1 MNIIFLGPI
10 ASGKGTQASIAA
22 SKYNLEAISIGE
34 LLRERRRIEDD
45 IGLKIASLQQQG
57 LLVDDDITL
66 QVLEEKVKTC
76 NENIGILFDGYPR
89 TLNQANLLDEL
100 LKKYDRKIDK
110 VINLEIDDEAI
121 VDRIGGRLICK
132 CGETYHQTHK
142 KPVKENICDKCGD
155 TLYQRDDDTESGIK
169 KRLEVY
175 HTYVEPLIGY
185 YQNKDLLANVN
196 TIKLITEAKI
206 ILNILFNI
214 GIIGAMLNHQLKYV
228 NPTINNPVSTI
239 NHSFNRG

>member
-10 ASGKGTQASIAA
+10 ASGKGTQAQIVA
-22 SKYNLEAISIGE
+22 SKYNLVAISIGE
-34 LLRERRRIEDD
+34 LLRERRSLKDE

-76 NENIGILFDGYPR
+76 KEDEGILFDGYPR
-89 TLNQANLLDEL
+89 SMNQAHLLDEL
-100 LKKYDRKIDK
+100 LKKYNRKVDK
-110 VINLEIDDEAI
+110 VINFEIDDKAI

-142 KPVKENICDKCGD
+142 KPVKENICDKCGGD
-155 TLYQRDDDTESGIK
+155 LYQRDDDTEAGIK

-175 HTYVEPLIGY
+175 HTSVKPLVSFYDDRKI
-185 YQNKDLLANVN
+185 LTNVDALQS
-196 TIKLITEAKI
+196 IESISSDIEKI
-206 ILNILFNI
+206 L
-214 GIIGAMLNHQLKYV
+214 GGVK
-228 NPTINNPVSTI
+228 
-239 NHSFNRG
+239 

>member
-10 ASGKGTQASIAA
+10 ASGKGTQSQIVAR
-22 SKYNLEAISIGE
+22 KYNLEPISIGD
-34 LLRERRRIEDD
+34 LLRKRRTIEDE
-45 IGLKIASLQQQG
+45 IGSKIASLQQQG

-76 NENIGILFDGYPR
+76 KENEGILFDGYPR
-89 TLNQANLLDEL
+89 TMNQAYMLDSL
-100 LKKYDRKIDK
+100 LKKYNRKIDK
-110 VINLEIDDEAI
+110 VINFEIDDEAI

-196 TIKLITEAKI
+196 ALQSIESISNDIEKI
-206 ILNILFNI
+206 L
-214 GIIGAMLNHQLKYV
+214 GGVK
-228 NPTINNPVSTI
+228 
-239 NHSFNRG
+239 

>member
-10 ASGKGTQASIAA
+10 ASGKGTQGQIAA
-22 SKYNLEAISIGE
+22 SKYNLQAISIGE
-34 LLRERRRIEDD
+34 LLRERRNIKDD

-76 NENIGILFDGYPR
+76 KSGEGILFDGYPR
-89 TLNQANLLDEL
+89 TMNQANMLDDL

-110 VINLEIDDEAI
+110 VINFEIDDKAI
-121 VDRIGGRLICK
+121 IDRIGGRLICK

-142 KPVKENICDKCGD
+142 KPVKANICDKCGQ
-155 TLYQRDDDTESGIK
+155 TLYQRDDDTEEGIK

-175 HTYVEPLIGY
+175 HTYVKPLVNFY
-185 YQNKDLLANVN
+185 ENRNLLANIN
-196 TIKLITEAKI
+196 ALQSIESISNDIEKILGGIK
-206 ILNILFNI
+206 
-214 GIIGAMLNHQLKYV
+214 
-228 NPTINNPVSTI
+228 
-239 NHSFNRG
+239 

>member
-100 LKKYDRKIDK
+100 LKKYNRKIDK

-132 CGETYHQTHK
+132 CGETYHKTSK
-142 KPVKENICDKCGD
+142 KPVKENICDKCGG
-155 TLYQRDDDTESGIK
+155 TLYQRDDDTEEGIK

-175 HTYVEPLIGY
+175 HTYVKPLIGFY
-185 YQNKDLLANVN
+185 TDRGLLANVN
-196 TIKLITEAKI
+196 ALQTIDAISLDIEKI
-206 ILNILFNI
+206 LG
-214 GIIGAMLNHQLKYV
+214 GIK
-228 NPTINNPVSTI
+228 
-239 NHSFNRG
+239 

>member
-10 ASGKGTQASIAA
+10 ASGKGTQAQIVS

-34 LLRERRRIEDD
+34 LLRERRNKEDE

-66 QVLEEKVKTC
+66 KVLEEKVKTC
-76 NENIGILFDGYPR
+76 KEDEGILFDGYPR
-89 TLNQANLLDEL
+89 TMNQAHLLENL

-110 VINLEIDDEAI
+110 VINFEIDDKAI

-132 CGETYHQTHK
+132 CGETYHLTHK
-142 KPVKENICDKCGD
+142 KPVKANICDKCGGS
-155 TLYQRDDDTESGIK
+155 LYQRDDDTEAGIK

-175 HTYVEPLIGY
+175 HTYVKPLIGFY
-185 YQNKDLLANVN
+185 KNKNLLANVN
-196 TIKLITEAKI
+196 ALQSIESISNDIE
-206 ILNILFNI
+206 NIL
-214 GIIGAMLNHQLKYV
+214 GGKK
-228 NPTINNPVSTI
+228 
-239 NHSFNRG
+239 